1 MASEQDLNRSDFLAR
16 YPHLRDYLSELQRRG
31 MRPPT
36 FAVQLS
42 REMRDLEDVNVL
54 YPIGDPYFVH
64 IYSVQGEK
72 WRRYVVIQPRIEGD
86 AWKAIE
92 YVDEALAY
100 HLLRRGEDGLKEDRA
115 KVLERLLS
123 EIVRPDPSLGRG
135 EFRPLRRRGVVVQI
149 LAEPRLAEGIKHYV
163 IVEKTAH
170 GAIEPLIRDPYI
182 EDISC
187 TGIGPIFIVHKVFEA
202 CMTNIEFRDEKEL
215 DEFVVRLSIKCGRP
229 VSFRNPIVD
238 AQLPDGSRVN
248 IVYGSDVSRKG
259 SNFTIRKFSDKPISI
274 TQLVKWNVLSA
285 EMAAYLWMLLESNMN
300 VWFCGETASGKTT
313 LLRAAAVFIKPTYKI
328 VSIEDVPEIVV
339 PHENW
344 VSEVTKRSET
354 GVGGI
359 ELFDLLKAALRQRP
373 NYIIVGEI
381 RGSEAAVAFQA
392 MQCVDEALL
401 HTYRG
406 PIRISELYR
415 AHSHLAEKQGDG
427 SMLVRLPERIRVG
440 VTEPGRGTAWVG
452 EAVAVKRMEAPTT
465 VRVALPNGSSLRVT
479 PNHRFIVRE
488 GEGEREVTAAELL
501 ELWRSGMRDFRLSL
515 RRIATP
521 APSAA
526 LPPRKSYSVPAGT
539 GAFSYLIG
547 RLIGGDYIVREPGG
561 YVLVAKVKGGYEAA
575 RLEQLLGST
584 TDCELSFRTK
594 SLRSSVKVLA
604 KGIPPR
610 FVHWAASRGILFGD
624 GRNYWAVACSDVRLD
639 RKALV
644 AGIADALEGW
654 EGLVPGPDRV
664 RRAVDMLWSIR
675 ELGLQESASISV
687 GTRCPAAPELEKASR
702 ALGIR
707 MRKEGGRLFSISVE
721 CGDRWEQHGG
731 PVEVSDQFKVSAA
744 EWEWAVNWLWRAGV
758 DVLSF
763 REGQQVFLQRVE
775 GWVRVSDV
783 SASGPSTV
791 YDLVLEGGTY
801 YMAGEGPVLP
811 VMDTGHGVI
820 STFHAG
826 SVQKLIQRLVS
837 DPINVP
843 KTFIDNLNC
852 VVLQSAVIH
861 PHTGKLERRVLSFN
875 EILGVDAETGG
886 VNYVEVF
893 SWNPVTDMHE
903 FRGEGTSYLLEEK
916 VAKMRGIPRREI
928 RRIYAELRL
937 RAEFIRKLIQLGIY
951 EYRDVFRA
959 IAHAYTVGVERALE
973 EVEVIARQG
982 SGQRR

>member
-1 MASEQDLNRSDFLAR
+1 MSSQQGLRQSDLLAR
-16 YPHLRDYLSELQRRG
+16 YPHLRDYLTELQRRG
-31 MRPPT
+31 FRPPT

-42 REMRDLEDVNVL
+42 REMRDLNEVNVL

-64 IYSVQGEK
+64 VYSVPGEK
-72 WRRYVVIQPRIEGD
+72 WRRYVVVQPEIEGE
-86 AWKAIE
+86 AWKALQ

-100 HLLRRGEDGLKEDRA
+100 RLLKVDEQEVKEDRA

-123 EIVRPDPSLGRG
+123 EVVRPDPSLKRG

-149 LAEPRLAEGIKHYV
+149 LAEPRLAEGIRHYV
-163 IVEKTAH
+163 LMEKTAH

-187 TGIGPIFIVHKVFEA
+187 TGIGPVFIVHKVFES
-202 CMTNIEFRDEKEL
+202 CVTSIEFRDEKEL

-248 IVYGSDVSRKG
+248 IVYGSDVSRRG

-313 LLRAAAVFIKPTYKI
+313 LLRAAAVFIRPTYKI

-354 GVGGI
+354 GVGGV

-381 RGSEAAVAFQA
+381 RGAEASVAFQA
-392 MQCVDEALL
+392 MQCVDDALL

-406 PIRISELYR
+406 PVWISELYR
-415 AHSHLAEKQGDG
+415 AYAHLAELDGDG
-427 SMLVRLPERIRVG
+427 SALVRLPSGIRVP
-440 VTEPGRGTAWVG
+440 VTTPGRSEAWVG
-452 EAVAVKRMEAPTT
+452 EVVGLKRMEAGAT
-465 VRVALPNGSSLRVT
+465 VRVELPNGLSMRVT
-479 PNHRFIVRE
+479 PNHRFVVRSNG
-488 GEGEREVTAAELL
+488 GEEEVTAAELL
-501 ELWRSGMRDFRLSL
+501 ELWRSGMRSVKLSL
-515 RRIATP
+515 RRP
-521 APSAA
+521 AVLAPRQN
-526 LPPRKSYSVPAGT
+526 LPMPRRYAIPASGGT
-539 GAFSYLIG
+539 LSYLIG
-547 RLIGGDYIVREPGG
+547 RLIGGDYLVREDGG
-561 YVLVAKVKGGYEAA
+561 YALVSRVRTGSEAG
-575 RLEQLLGST
+575 RLEGLLGSI
-584 TDCELSFRTK
+584 TDCELRFRSK
-594 SLRSSVKVLA
+594 SLKGSVKVLA
-604 KGIPPR
+604 RGIPAR
-610 FVHWAASRGILFGD
+610 LVHWAASRGLLVGD
-624 GRNYWAVACSDVRLD
+624 GRTFWAVADREARLRWD
-639 RKALV
+639 ALA
-644 AGIADALEGW
+644 AGLVDALEGW
-654 EGLVPGPDRV
+654 EGKPQGPDPV
-664 RRAVDMLWSIR
+664 RRALDLLWSIR
-675 ELGLQESASISV
+675 ELGLGDCAELRVGYGFHGSA
-687 GTRCPAAPELEKASR
+687 ELER
-702 ALGIR
+702 AAGNLGIR
-707 MRKEGGRLFSISVE
+707 VRRVGGRSFSVSVE
-721 CGDRWEQHGG
+721 RGVDWEASGG
-731 PVEVSDQFKVSAA
+731 SLEVLEHFRVPAD
-744 EWEWAVNWLWRAGV
+744 EWSWAVHDLWRAGIN
-758 DVLSF
+758 VLSF
-763 REGQQVFLQRVE
+763 REGDQVFLQPAQD
-775 GWVRVSDV
+775 WVRVSDV
-783 SASGPSTV
+783 SPSGPATV
-791 YDLVLEGGTY
+791 YDLVLEGGSY
-801 YMAGEGPVLP
+801 YMAGTGPVLP

-861 PHTGKLERRVLSFN
+861 PQTGKLERRVLSFN
-875 EILGVDAETGG
+875 EILGVDSETGG

-916 VAKMRGIPRREI
+916 VGRMRGIPRREM
-928 RRIYAELRL
+928 RKIYRELYT
-937 RAEFIRKLIQLGIY
+937 RAEFIRKLIALGVF
-951 EYRDVFRA
+951 EYKDVFNAVARA
-959 IAHAYTVGVERALE
+959 YSVGVERALE
-973 EVEVIARQG
+973 EVEVVARQRAE
-982 SGQRR
+982 QRR

>member
-1 MASEQDLNRSDFLAR
+1 MASQQDLNRNEFLAK
-16 YPHLRDYLSELQRRG
+16 YPHLRDYLAELQRTG

-64 IYSVQGEK
+64 VYSVRGEK
-72 WRRYVVIQPRIEGD
+72 WRRYVVIQPRMEGD
-86 AWKAIE
+86 AWKALE

-100 HLLRRGEDGLKEDRA
+100 LLLRRGEREQGEEKAE
-115 KVLERLLS
+115 VLERLLTD
-123 EIVRPDPSLGRG
+123 IVKPDPSLKRG
-135 EFRPLRRRGVVVQI
+135 EFRPLRRRGVVSEI

-163 IVEKTAH
+163 LVEKTAH

-187 TGIGPIFIVHKVFEA
+187 TGIGPIFIVHKVFES
-202 CMTNIEFRDEKEL
+202 CMTNIEFRDEREL

-248 IVYGSDVSRKG
+248 IVYGSEVSRKG
-259 SNFTIRKFSDKPISI
+259 SNFTIRKFSDKPVSI

-339 PHENW
+339 PHDNW

-392 MQCVDEALL
+392 MQCVDDALL

-406 PIRISELYR
+406 PIKISELFRTY
-415 AHSHLAEKQGDG
+415 SHLGERQGDG
-427 SMLVRLPERIRVG
+427 SVLVRLPDGIRVA
-440 VTEPGRGTAWVG
+440 VTEPNMVTAWVG
-452 EAVAVKRMEAPTT
+452 EAVGVKRTEAPET
-465 VRVALPNGSSLRVT
+465 VRVTLPNGSSFRVT
-479 PNHRFIVRE
+479 PNHRFIVRQ
-488 GEGEREVTAAELL
+488 GAREREVTASELL
-501 ELWRSGMRDFRLSL
+501 ELWRSGIRDVRLSL
-515 RRIATP
+515 RRIAIP
-521 APSAA
+521 APVVTVP
-526 LPPRKSYSVPAGT
+526 PPRRYPIPVGT
-539 GAFSYLIG
+539 GALSYLIG
-547 RLIGGDYIVREPGG
+547 RLIGGDYVVREPGG
-561 YVLVAKVKGGYEAA
+561 YVFVSRVRGASDAA
-575 RLEQLLGST
+575 RLEGLLGST
-584 TDCELSFRTK
+584 TDCELSFSTR
-594 SLRSSVKVLA
+594 SLKSSVKVVA

-610 FVHWAASRGILFGD
+610 FVHWAVSRGILLGD
-624 GRNYWAVACSDVRLD
+624 GRTYWAVACNDVRLD
-639 RKALV
+639 RSALV
-644 AGIADALEGW
+644 AGLSEALEGW
-654 EGLVPGPDRV
+654 GGDVPGPDRV
-664 RRAVDMLWSIR
+664 KRAVDLLWSIR
-675 ELGLQESASISV
+675 ELGLGESAAVSV
-687 GTRCPAAPELEKASR
+687 GSRCPAAPELENASR
-702 ALGIR
+702 TLGIR
-707 MRKEGGRLFSISVE
+707 LRKNSGRSFSISVE
-721 CGDRWEQHGG
+721 CGADWEQHGG
-731 PVEVSDQFKVSAA
+731 PVEVSDQFKVSEVER
-744 EWEWAVNWLWRAGV
+744 EWVVHGLWRTGLN
-758 DVLSF
+758 VLSF
-763 REGQQVFLQRVE
+763 REGQQVVLQPVD
-775 GWVRVSDV
+775 GWVRVSEV
-783 SASGPSTV
+783 RASGPATV
-791 YDLVLEGGTY
+791 YDLVLQGGTY
-801 YMAGEGPVLP
+801 YMAGDGPVLP
-811 VMDTGHGVI
+811 MMDTGHGVL

-843 KTFIDNLNC
+843 KTFVDNLNC

-861 PHTGKLERRVLSFN
+861 PHTGKLERRVMSFN
-875 EILGVDAETGG
+875 EVLGVDAETGG

-893 SWNPVTDMHE
+893 SWNPVTDIHE

-916 VAKMRGIPRREI
+916 VARMRGIPRREI
-928 RRIYAELRL
+928 RRIYAELRQ
-937 RAEFIRKLIQLGIY
+937 RAEFIRKLTGIGVY

-959 IAHAYTVGVERALE
+959 ISHAYSVGVERALE
-973 EVEVIARQG
+973 EVEVIARQR
-982 SGQRR
+982 SERRL

>member
-1 MASEQDLNRSDFLAR
+1 MASQQVPRQSDLLSR
-16 YPHLRDYLSELQRRG
+16 YPHLRDYLTELQRRG
-31 MRPPT
+31 LRPPT

-42 REMRDLEDVNVL
+42 REMRDLDEVNVL

-64 IYSVQGEK
+64 VYSVTGER
-72 WRRYVVIQPRIEGD
+72 WRRYVVVQPAIEGE
-86 AWKAIE
+86 AWKALQ

-100 HLLRRGEDGLKEDRA
+100 HLLRLDEQETREDRA
-115 KVLERLLS
+115 KVLERVLS
-123 EIVRPDPSLGRG
+123 EVVRPDPSLRRG
-135 EFRPLRRRGVVVQI
+135 EFRPLRRRGVVTQI
-149 LAEPRLAEGIKHYV
+149 LAEPRLAEGIRHYV
-163 IVEKTAH
+163 LMEKTAH

-187 TGIGPIFIVHKVFEA
+187 TGVGPIFIVHKVFES
-202 CMTNIEFRDEKEL
+202 CVTNIEFRDEREL

-248 IVYGSDVSRKG
+248 IVYGSDVSRRG

-274 TQLVKWNVLSA
+274 TQLVRWNVLSA

-313 LLRAAAVFIKPTYKI
+313 LLRAAAVFIRPTYKI

-344 VSEVTKRSET
+344 VSEVTKRSES

-392 MQCVDEALL
+392 MQCVDDALL

-406 PIRISELYR
+406 PVRVSELYR
-415 AHSHLAEKQGDG
+415 VYAHLAEREGDG
-427 SMLVRLPERIRVG
+427 SELVRLPSGIRVP
-440 VTEPGRGTAWVG
+440 VTAPGRRDAWVG
-452 EAVAVKRMEAPTT
+452 EVVGMKRMEAPAT
-465 VRVALPNGSSLRVT
+465 VRVELPNGLSMRVT
-479 PNHRFIVRE
+479 PNHRFVVRSGG
-488 GEGEREVTAAELL
+488 GEKEVTAAELL
-501 ELWRSGMRDFRLSL
+501 ELWRSGMRDVRLSL
-515 RRIATP
+515 RRPTH
-521 APSAA
+521 PSPDAN
-526 LPPRKSYSVPAGT
+526 LPIPRRYSVPANGGT
-539 GAFSYLIG
+539 LSYLLG
-547 RLIGGDYIVREPGG
+547 RLIGGDYLVREPGG
-561 YVLVAKVKGGYEAA
+561 YALVSRVRSGSEAG
-575 RLEQLLGST
+575 RLEGLLGST
-584 TDCELSFRTK
+584 TDCELRFRTR
-594 SLRSSVKVLA
+594 SLKGSVKVLA
-604 KGIPPR
+604 RGIPAR
-610 FVHWAASRGILFGD
+610 LVHWAASRGLLVGD
-624 GRNYWAVACSDVRLD
+624 GRAFWAVADPDAPLRRD
-639 RKALV
+639 ALV
-644 AGIADALEGW
+644 AGLVDALDGW
-654 EGLVPGPDRV
+654 GGRVSGPDPV
-664 RRAVDMLWSIR
+664 RRALDLLWSIR
-675 ELGLQESASISV
+675 ELGLAGSAEVRV
-687 GTRCPAAPELEKASR
+687 GSGFSGAAELER
-702 ALGIR
+702 AAANLGIR
-707 MRKEGGRLFSISVE
+707 LRKAGGRSFSVSVE
-721 CGDRWEQHGG
+721 HGVDWEASGG
-731 PVEVSDQFKVSAA
+731 SLEVLRHFRVPVG
-744 EWEWAVNWLWRAGV
+744 EWGWAVHELWRAGINV
-758 DVLSF
+758 VSF
-763 REGQQVFLQRVE
+763 REGDLVFLLPSPD
-775 GWVRVSDV
+775 WVRVSDV
-783 SASGPSTV
+783 SPSGPATV
-791 YDLVLEGGTY
+791 YDLVLEGGSY

-811 VMDTGHGVI
+811 LMDTGHGVI

-861 PHTGKLERRVLSFN
+861 PQTGKLERRVLSFN
-875 EILGVDAETGG
+875 EILGVDAESGG

-916 VAKMRGIPRREI
+916 VARMRGIPRREI
-928 RRIYAELRL
+928 RRIYRELYT
-937 RAEFIRKLIQLGIY
+937 RAEFIRRLIGLGVY

-959 IAHAYTVGVERALE
+959 VAHAYSVGVERALE

-982 SGQRR
+982 AEQRR

>member
-1 MASEQDLNRSDFLAR
+1 MASQQEFSRSEFLAK
-16 YPHLRDYLSELQRRG
+16 YPHLRDYLAELQRKG

-42 REMRDLEDVNVL
+42 RDMRDMEEVNVL

-64 IYSVQGEK
+64 VYSVRGEK
-72 WRRYVVIQPRIEGD
+72 WRRYVVIQPMIEGD
-86 AWKAIE
+86 AWKALE

-100 HLLRRGEDGLKEDRA
+100 HLLRRSEGENDGDRA

-123 EIVRPDPSLGRG
+123 EIVRPDPSLKRG
-135 EFRPLRRRGVVVQI
+135 EFRPVRRKGAVVEIQ
-149 LAEPRLAEGIKHYV
+149 AEPRLAEGIKHYV
-163 IVEKTAH
+163 LVEKTAH

-187 TGIGPIFIVHKVFEA
+187 TGIGPIFIVHKVFES

-313 LLRAAAVFIKPTYKI
+313 LLRAAAVFIRPTYKI

-339 PHENW
+339 PHDNW

-354 GVGGI
+354 GVGGV

-381 RGSEAAVAFQA
+381 RGAEAAVAFQA
-392 MQCVDEALL
+392 MQCVDDALI

-406 PIRISELYR
+406 PVRISELYR
-415 AHSHLAEKQGDG
+415 VHSQLGERQGDG
-427 SMLVRLPERIRVG
+427 SVLVRLPERIRVA
-440 VTEPGRGTAWVG
+440 VTEPCRGTAWVG
-452 EAVAVKRMEAPTT
+452 EAVAVKRMEAPVT
-465 VRVALPNGSSLRVT
+465 VSVTLPNGSSYRVT
-479 PNHRFIVRE
+479 PNHRFIVMD
-488 GEGEREVTAAELL
+488 GAGEREVTAAELL
-501 ELWRSGMRDFRLSL
+501 ELWRSGIRDVRLSL

-521 APSAA
+521 VPPVA
-526 LPPRKSYSVPAGT
+526 LPPPKRYSIPAGN
-539 GAFSYLIG
+539 GALGYLIG
-547 RLIGGDYIVREPGG
+547 RLIGGDYIVRERGG
-561 YVLVAKVKGGYEAA
+561 YVLVARVRRASDAA
-575 RLEQLLGST
+575 RLEGLLGST
-584 TDCELSFRTK
+584 TDCELTFRTK

-610 FVHWAASRGILFGD
+610 LVHWAASRGILLGD
-624 GRNYWAVACSDVRLD
+624 GRSYWAVACNDVGLD
-639 RKALV
+639 RRAMA

-654 EGLVPGPDRV
+654 GGEVPGPDRV
-664 RRAVDMLWSIR
+664 TRAVDVLWSIR
-675 ELGLQESASISV
+675 ELGLQEDASVSV
-687 GTRCPAAPELEKASR
+687 GDRCPAAPELEKVSR
-702 ALGIR
+702 TLGIEL
-707 MRKEGGRLFSISVE
+707 RKRSGRSFSVSIERVD
-721 CGDRWEQHGG
+721 GWEQHGSS
-731 PVEVSDQFKVSAA
+731 VEVTEQFKVHVG
-744 EWEWAVNWLWRAGV
+744 EWEWAVHGLWRAGV
-758 DVLSF
+758 NVLSF
-763 REGQQVFLQRVE
+763 REGQSVVLQPVD
-775 GWVRVSDV
+775 GWVRLSDV
-783 SASGPSTV
+783 RASGPATV

-811 VMDTGHGVI
+811 MMDTGHGVI

-852 VVLQSAVIH
+852 VVLQSAVLH

-916 VAKMRGIPRREI
+916 VARMRGIPRREI

-937 RAEFIRKLIQLGIY
+937 RAEFIRKLIQLGVY
-951 EYRDVFRA
+951 EYKDVFRA
-959 IAHAYTVGVERALE
+959 VAHAYTVGVERALE
-973 EVEVIARQG
+973 EVEVVARQG
-982 SGQRR
+982 AEQRR